1 MLLKTLASLAVVG
14 AATATGASAQQWE
27 SSVDAG
33 LFSAWRSSTDTTITD
48 SPFVGAY
55 LGGYASTHIGSLK
68 FAIDGRVEFLDD
80 QGIDDVYRTGPV
92 HAGVLGLHL
101 GTQTGN
107 TYYGGFVGAGLFDGY
122 DSNSPMGGHI
132 IGVEAEHYLAGGS
145 SFYGQLGYA
154 RAIGSSGDNEFE
166 GYSAKIG
173 YLSQISDR
181 LSLNM
186 SLESA
191 FSPNCFEDCGGDWGR
206 YTAAGIEA
214 AYSLNNR
221 VDLVGAINYADIQAN
236 TEDSGSSANI
246 YIGVRMP
253 LGAKPTSALR
263 TPMGAF
269 NGAGW
274 MAPLD

>member
-1 MLLKTLASLAVVG
+1 MQMKTLVSLVAVG
-14 AATATGASAQQWE
+14 AAAATGASAQGWE
-27 SSVDAG
+27 SSVDVG
-33 LFSAWRSSTDTTITD
+33 LFSATRSSTDTAITA
-48 SPFVGAY
+48 SPFVGTY
-55 LGGYASTHIGSLK
+55 LGGYGSTNVGSLK

-80 QGIDDVYRTGPV
+80 RGINDVYETGPV

-101 GTQTGN
+101 GTQTGS

-122 DSNSPMGGHI
+122 DSESPMGGHI
-132 IGVEAEHYLAGGS
+132 FGVEAEHYLADGS

-154 RAIGSSGDNEFE
+154 EAIGNSGDNEFR
-166 GYSAKIG
+166 GYSAKVG
-173 YLSQISDR
+173 YLSQLSDR

-186 SLESA
+186 SLETA
-191 FSPNCFEDCGGDWGR
+191 FSRDCFEDCNGDWGR

-246 YIGVRMP
+246 YLGVRMP
-253 LGAKPTSALR
+253 LGAKPKSALR